1 MEYHSFLSESLK
13 IGHFKKNIYTSF
25 RLLMELYSFLRCKRF
40 KPSDGNVTRI
50 SVSLR
55 SYIHSYTMWA
65 SIDGGIRSLVS
76 VSLWS
81 IIHSYSR
88 DVLDRMKKVK

>member
-1 MEYHSFLSESLK
+1 M
-13 IGHFKKNIYTSF
+13 TCF

-55 SYIHSYTMWA
+55 SYIHSYQHYKRIKRLSEFGFRLLA
-65 SIDGGIRSLVS
+65 EY
-76 VSLWS
+76 
-81 IIHSYSR
+81 HSFLPLLR
-88 DVLDRMKKVK
+88 VCMKKL